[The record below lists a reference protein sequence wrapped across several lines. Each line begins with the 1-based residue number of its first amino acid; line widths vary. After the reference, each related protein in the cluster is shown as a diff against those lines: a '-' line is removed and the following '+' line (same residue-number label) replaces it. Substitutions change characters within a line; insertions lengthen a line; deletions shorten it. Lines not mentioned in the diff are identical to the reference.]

1 MSESV
6 ASSSASSS
14 PVPSPA
20 EAASMPSE
28 SSEMESSGAEGGEG
42 SSEESGSEAASGESA
57 AAKAARIRKL
67 KLKVDGQELEEEL
80 PFEIDDNPEAVE
92 YMTRQLQL
100 SKAAQ
105 KRMAESS
112 QLQKE
117 VKYFLE
123 ELRKNPRKVLSDPT
137 IGIDVKQLAAQI
149 IEEEIENAQK
159 SPEQLE
165 RERLENE
172 LKSLQEEREREREE
186 TRQREFS
193 RLQELEFERYD
204 TLISN
209 ALDGSD
215 LPKSPY
221 VVKKIAD
228 YMLLGLNEGIDVSPE
243 DVLPLVR
250 DEVQSDLREMFA
262 VMPDEV
268 IEKIVGK
275 DVFNRVRKKNV
286 AKAKAAPAP
295 IKSAIKDTGVVSKAG
310 DAGKP
315 MQKKSFRDFFGV

>member
-1 MSESV
+1 MSDNNA
-6 ASSSASSS
+6 ASSVSPSTEASAS
-14 PVPSPA
+14 
-20 EAASMPSE
+20 SE
-28 SSEMESSGAEGGEG
+28 SSELESSQALEGLEGAAAEGEAQ
-42 SSEESGSEAASGESA
+42 ESVVES
-57 AAKAARIRKL
+57 KKEAARIRKL
-67 KLKVDGQELEEEL
+67 KLKVDGQEFEEDL
-80 PFEIDDNPEAVE
+80 PFDLDDNPEAVE

-123 ELRKNPRKVLSDPT
+123 ELRKNPKKVLADPS

-149 IEEEIENAQK
+149 IEEEIANAQK

-165 RERLENE
+165 KERLENE

-186 TRQREFS
+186 AREKEFS
-193 RLQELEFERYD
+193 RLQEIEYERYD
-204 TLISN
+204 TLISK
-209 ALDGSD
+209 AIETSD

-250 DEVQSDLREMFA
+250 DEIQNDLREMFA

-286 AKAKAAPAP
+286 AKAKSAPQP
-295 IKSAIKDTGVVSKAG
+295 VKSAIKDTGASTKGAANSS
-310 DAGKP
+310 DA
-315 MQKKSFRDFFGV
+315 QKKTFRDFFGM

>member
-1 MSESV
+1 MSDNTA
-6 ASSSASSS
+6 ASSVSPSTEASAS
-14 PVPSPA
+14 
-20 EAASMPSE
+20 SE
-28 SSEMESSGAEGGEG
+28 SSELESSSQAVEGLEGAAAEG
-42 SSEESGSEAASGESA
+42 EAQESA
-57 AAKAARIRKL
+57 AEAKKEAARIRKL

-80 PFEIDDNPEAVE
+80 PFELDDNPEAVE

-123 ELRKNPRKVLSDPT
+123 ELRKNPKKVLADPS

-149 IEEEIENAQK
+149 IEEEIANAQK

-165 RERLENE
+165 KERLENE
-172 LKSLQEEREREREE
+172 LKALQEEREREREE
-186 TRQREFS
+186 AREKEFA
-193 RLQELEFERYD
+193 RLQEIEYERYD
-204 TLISN
+204 TLISK
-209 ALDGSD
+209 AIETSD

-250 DEVQSDLREMFA
+250 DEIQNDLREMFA

-286 AKAKAAPAP
+286 AKAKSAPQP
-295 IKSAIKDTGVVSKAG
+295 VKSAIKDTGASAKASASSS
-310 DAGKP
+310 DA
-315 MQKKSFRDFFGV
+315 QKKTFRDFFGV

>member
-1 MSESV
+1 MSESTT
-6 ASSSASSS
+6 ATASAS
-14 PVPSPA
+14 PA
-20 EAASMPSE
+20 TEATASSE
-28 SSEMESSGAEGGEG
+28 SSELESTQAAEGLEG
-42 SSEESGSEAASGESA
+42 AAAEGEAAEAQAAQSA
-57 AAKAARIRKL
+57 AAKKEAARIKKL

-92 YMTRQLQL
+92 YMTRQLQM

-105 KRMAESS
+105 KRMGEHA

-117 VKYFLE
+117 VKHFLE
-123 ELRKNPRKVLSDPT
+123 ELRKNPKKILADPS

-149 IEEEIENAQK
+149 IEEEIANAQK

-165 RERLENE
+165 KERLENE
-172 LKSLQEEREREREE
+172 LRALQEEREQEREE
-186 TRQREFS
+186 LRQKEFA
-193 RLQELEFERYD
+193 RLQEIEYERYD
-204 TLISN
+204 NLMSK
-209 ALDGSD
+209 ALESSD

-221 VVKKIAD
+221 VVKKMAD

-250 DEVQSDLREMFA
+250 EEIQNDLREMFA

-275 DVFNRVRKKNV
+275 EVFSRVRKKNV
-286 AKAKAAPAP
+286 AKAKSAPTP
-295 IKSAIKDTGVVSKAG
+295 VKSAIKDTGASSKATS
-310 DAGKP
+310 ANSAE
-315 MQKKSFRDFFGV
+315 KKSFRDFFGV

>member
-1 MSESV
+1 MSDNNA
-6 ASSSASSS
+6 ASSVSPSTEASAS
-14 PVPSPA
+14 
-20 EAASMPSE
+20 SE
-28 SSEMESSGAEGGEG
+28 SSELESSQALEGLEGAAAEGEAQ
-42 SSEESGSEAASGESA
+42 ESVVEAKKE
-57 AAKAARIRKL
+57 AARIRKL
-67 KLKVDGQELEEEL
+67 KLKVDGQEFEEDL
-80 PFEIDDNPEAVE
+80 PFDLDDNPEAVE

-123 ELRKNPRKVLSDPT
+123 ELRKNPKKVLADPS

-149 IEEEIENAQK
+149 IEEEIANAQK

-165 RERLENE
+165 KERLENE

-186 TRQREFS
+186 AREKEFS
-193 RLQELEFERYD
+193 RLQEIEYERYD
-204 TLISN
+204 TLISK
-209 ALDGSD
+209 AIETSD

-250 DEVQSDLREMFA
+250 DEIQNDLREMFA

-286 AKAKAAPAP
+286 AKAKSAPQP
-295 IKSAIKDTGVVSKAG
+295 VKSAIKDTGASTKGAANSS
-310 DAGKP
+310 DA
-315 MQKKSFRDFFGV
+315 QKKTFRDFFGM

>member
-1 MSESV
+1 MSDNNA
-6 ASSSASSS
+6 ASSVSPSTEASAS
-14 PVPSPA
+14 
-20 EAASMPSE
+20 SE
-28 SSEMESSGAEGGEG
+28 SSELESSSQALEGLEGAAAEGEAQ
-42 SSEESGSEAASGESA
+42 ESVVEAKKE
-57 AAKAARIRKL
+57 AARIRKL
-67 KLKVDGQELEEEL
+67 KLKVDGQEFEEDL
-80 PFEIDDNPEAVE
+80 PFDLDDNPEAVE

-123 ELRKNPRKVLSDPT
+123 ELRKNPKKVLADPS

-149 IEEEIENAQK
+149 IEEEIANAQK

-165 RERLENE
+165 KERLENE
-172 LKSLQEEREREREE
+172 LKALQEEREREREE
-186 TRQREFS
+186 AREKEFA
-193 RLQELEFERYD
+193 RLQEIEYERYD
-204 TLISN
+204 TLISK
-209 ALDGSD
+209 AIETSD

-250 DEVQSDLREMFA
+250 DEIQNDLREMFA

-286 AKAKAAPAP
+286 AKAKSAPQP
-295 IKSAIKDTGVVSKAG
+295 VKSAIKDTGASAKASASAT
-310 DAGKP
+310 DA
-315 MQKKSFRDFFGV
+315 QKKTFRDFFGV

>member
-1 MSESV
+1 MPSDSPQTGSSES
-6 ASSSASSS
+6 
-14 PVPSPA
+14 
-20 EAASMPSE
+20 E
-28 SSEMESSGAEGGEG
+28 GAEG
-42 SSEESGSEAASGESA
+42 SSEEGGSEAASGESA
-57 AAKAARIRKL
+57 AAKAARVRKL

-80 PFEIDDNPEAVE
+80 PFEIDDNPEAIE

-137 IGIDVKQLAAQI
+137 IGIDVKELAAQI
-149 IEEEIENAQK
+149 IEEEISNAQK

-165 RERLENE
+165 REKLESE
-172 LKSLQEEREREREE
+172 LRALQEEREQEREE
-186 TRQREFS
+186 TRQREFA

-204 TLISN
+204 SLISN
-209 ALDGSD
+209 ALDTSD

-228 YMLLGLNEGIDVSPE
+228 YMLLGLNEGIDVSPQ

-250 DEVQSDLREMFA
+250 DEIQSDLREMVT

-275 DVFNRVRKKNV
+275 DVFNRVRKKNL
-286 AKAKAAPAP
+286 AKAKATPSP
-295 IKSAIKDTGVVSKAG
+295 VRSSVKDTGAAAKPADASKGGA
-310 DAGKP
+310 
-315 MQKKSFRDFFGV
+315 QKKSFRDFFGV

>member
-1 MSESV
+1 MSETN
-6 ASSSASSS
+6 A
-14 PVPSPA
+14 
-20 EAASMPSE
+20 AASAATESTVSE
-28 SSEMESSGAEGGEG
+28 SSDSLESTQAAEGL
-42 SSEESGSEAASGESA
+42 ESA
-57 AAKAARIRKL
+57 AAEGEAAEGQVAQSAAAKKEAARIKKL
-67 KLKVDGQELEEEL
+67 RLKVDGQELEEEL

-92 YMTRQLQL
+92 YMTRQLQM

-105 KRMAESS
+105 KRMGEHA

-123 ELRKNPRKVLSDPT
+123 ELRKNPRKILADPS

-149 IEEEIENAQK
+149 IEEEIANSQK

-165 RERLENE
+165 KERLENE
-172 LKSLQEEREREREE
+172 LRSLQEERELEREE
-186 TRQREFS
+186 LRQKEFS
-193 RLQELEFERYD
+193 RLQEIEYERYD
-204 TLISN
+204 NLMSK
-209 ALDGSD
+209 ALETSD

-221 VVKKIAD
+221 VVKKMAD

-250 DEVQSDLREMFA
+250 EEIQNDLREMFA

-275 DVFNRVRKKNV
+275 EVFSRVRKKNV
-286 AKAKAAPAP
+286 AKAKTSPTSV
-295 IKSAIKDTGVVSKAG
+295 KSSIKDSGAQKPQVSSA
-310 DAGKP
+310 
-315 MQKKSFRDFFGV
+315 QKKSFRDFFGV

>member
-1 MSESV
+1 MSDNNNTAQSISPSTE
-6 ASSSASSS
+6 ASAS
-14 PVPSPA
+14 
-20 EAASMPSE
+20 SE
-28 SSEMESSGAEGGEG
+28 SSELESSQAVEGLEGAAAEGEAQTT
-42 SSEESGSEAASGESA
+42 SEAKKE
-57 AAKAARIRKL
+57 AARIRKL

-80 PFEIDDNPEAVE
+80 PFELDDNPEVVE

-123 ELRKNPRKVLSDPT
+123 ELRKNPKKVLADPS

-149 IEEEIENAQK
+149 IEEEIANAQK

-165 RERLENE
+165 KERLENE
-172 LKSLQEEREREREE
+172 LKALQEEREREREE
-186 TRQREFS
+186 AREKEFA
-193 RLQELEFERYD
+193 RLQEMEYERYD
-204 TLISN
+204 TLISK
-209 ALDGSD
+209 AIETSD

-250 DEVQSDLREMFA
+250 DEIQNDLREMFA

-286 AKAKAAPAP
+286 AKAKSAPQP
-295 IKSAIKDTGVVSKAG
+295 VKSAIKDTGASAKASASAN
-310 DAGKP
+310 DA
-315 MQKKSFRDFFGV
+315 QKKTFRDFFGV

>member
-1 MSESV
+1 MSDNTA
-6 ASSSASSS
+6 ASSVSPSTEASAS
-14 PVPSPA
+14 
-20 EAASMPSE
+20 SE
-28 SSEMESSGAEGGEG
+28 SSELESSQAAEGL
-42 SSEESGSEAASGESA
+42 ESA
-57 AAKAARIRKL
+57 AAEGEAAEAQATQAAAARIRKL

-80 PFEIDDNPEAVE
+80 PFDLDDNPEAVE

-100 SKAAQ
+100 SKVAQ
-105 KRMAESS
+105 KRMAEYS

-117 VKYFLE
+117 AVSLVE
-123 ELRKNPRKVLSDPT
+123 TLRKNPRKVLSDPS

-149 IEEEIENAQK
+149 IEEEIANAQK

-165 RERLENE
+165 KERLENE

-186 TRQREFS
+186 AREKEFS
-193 RLQELEFERYD
+193 RLQEMEYERYD
-204 TLISN
+204 TLISK
-209 ALDGSD
+209 AIETSD

-250 DEVQSDLREMFA
+250 DEIQNDLREMFA

-286 AKAKAAPAP
+286 AKAKSAPQP
-295 IKSAIKDTGVVSKAG
+295 VKSAIKDTGVASKASASSS
-310 DAGKP
+310 DA
-315 MQKKSFRDFFGV
+315 QKKTFRDFFGV

>member
-1 MSESV
+1 MSDNTA
-6 ASSSASSS
+6 ASSVSPSTEASAS
-14 PVPSPA
+14 
-20 EAASMPSE
+20 SE
-28 SSEMESSGAEGGEG
+28 SSELESSQATEGL
-42 SSEESGSEAASGESA
+42 ESA
-57 AAKAARIRKL
+57 AAEGEVAEAQATQAAAARIRKL

-80 PFEIDDNPEAVE
+80 PFDLDDNPEAVE

-123 ELRKNPRKVLSDPT
+123 ELRKNPKKVLADPS

-149 IEEEIENAQK
+149 IEEEIANAQK

-165 RERLENE
+165 KERLENE

-186 TRQREFS
+186 AREKEFS
-193 RLQELEFERYD
+193 RLQEMEYERYD
-204 TLISN
+204 TLISK
-209 ALDGSD
+209 AIETSD

-250 DEVQSDLREMFA
+250 DEIQNDLREMFA

-286 AKAKAAPAP
+286 AKAKSAPQP
-295 IKSAIKDTGVVSKAG
+295 VKSAIKDTGVASKASASSS
-310 DAGKP
+310 DA
-315 MQKKSFRDFFGV
+315 QKKTFRDFFGV

>member
-1 MSESV
+1 MSDNASESTSPFAEV
-6 ASSSASSS
+6 NSSLETS
-14 PVPSPA
+14 
-20 EAASMPSE
+20 ESE
-28 SSEMESSGAEGGEG
+28 SSSQAVEGLEGAAAEGEAQ
-42 SSEESGSEAASGESA
+42 EAAVE
-57 AAKAARIRKL
+57 AKKEAARIRKL

-80 PFEIDDNPEAVE
+80 PFELDDNPEVVE

-123 ELRKNPRKVLSDPT
+123 ELRKNPKKVLADPS

-149 IEEEIENAQK
+149 IEEEIANAQK

-165 RERLENE
+165 KERLENE

-186 TRQREFS
+186 AREKEFA
-193 RLQELEFERYD
+193 RLQEIEYERYD
-204 TLISN
+204 TLISK
-209 ALDGSD
+209 AIETSD

-250 DEVQSDLREMFA
+250 DEIQNDLRDMFA

-286 AKAKAAPAP
+286 AKAKSAPQP
-295 IKSAIKDTGVVSKAG
+295 VKSAIKDTGVSTKASSTSS
-310 DAGKP
+310 DA
-315 MQKKSFRDFFGV
+315 QKKTFRDFFGV

>member
-1 MSESV
+1 MSESN
-6 ASSSASSS
+6 A
-14 PVPSPA
+14 
-20 EAASMPSE
+20 AASAAIESTASAE
-28 SSEMESSGAEGGEG
+28 SSDSLESTQATEGL
-42 SSEESGSEAASGESA
+42 ESA
-57 AAKAARIRKL
+57 AAEGEAAQAQSAQSAAAKKEAARIKKL

-80 PFEIDDNPEAVE
+80 PFEIDDNPETVE
-92 YMTRQLQL
+92 YMTRQLQM

-105 KRMAESS
+105 KRMGEHA

-123 ELRKNPRKVLSDPT
+123 ELRKNPRKILADPS

-149 IEEEIENAQK
+149 IEEEIANSQK

-165 RERLENE
+165 KERLEAE

-186 TRQREFS
+186 TRQKEFE
-193 RLQELEFERYD
+193 RLQEIEYERYD
-204 TLISN
+204 NLMSK
-209 ALDGSD
+209 ALETSD

-221 VVKKIAD
+221 VVKKMAD

-250 DEVQSDLREMFA
+250 EEIQNDLREMFA

-275 DVFNRVRKKNV
+275 EVFSRVRKKNV

-295 IKSAIKDTGVVSKAG
+295 VKSAIKDTGASSKA
-310 DAGKP
+310 AASNNAAE
-315 MQKKSFRDFFGV
+315 KKSFRDFFGV

>member
-1 MSESV
+1 MSES
-6 ASSSASSS
+6 ANASASPATESSST
-14 PVPSPA
+14 
-20 EAASMPSE
+20 E
-28 SSEMESSGAEGGEG
+28 SSDSLESTQATEGL
-42 SSEESGSEAASGESA
+42 ESA
-57 AAKAARIRKL
+57 AAEGEAAEAQAAQSAAAKKEAARIRKL

-92 YMTRQLQL
+92 YMTRQLQM

-105 KRMAESS
+105 KRMGEHA

-123 ELRKNPRKVLSDPT
+123 ELRKNPRKILADPS

-149 IEEEIENAQK
+149 IEEEIANSQK

-165 RERLENE
+165 KERLESE
-172 LKSLQEEREREREE
+172 LKALQEEREQEREE
-186 TRQREFS
+186 LRQKEFE
-193 RLQELEFERYD
+193 RLQEIEYERYD
-204 TLISN
+204 NLMSK
-209 ALDGSD
+209 ALETSD

-221 VVKKIAD
+221 VVKKMAD

-250 DEVQSDLREMFA
+250 EEIQNDLREMFA
-262 VMPDEV
+262 IMPDEV

-275 DVFNRVRKKNV
+275 DVFSRVRKKNV
-286 AKAKAAPAP
+286 AKAKSAPTP
-295 IKSAIKDTGVVSKAG
+295 VKSAIKDTGSSSKSAASG
-310 DAGKP
+310 NSAE
-315 MQKKSFRDFFGV
+315 KKSFRDFFGV

>member
-1 MSESV
+1 MSEIN
-6 ASSSASSS
+6 A
-14 PVPSPA
+14 
-20 EAASMPSE
+20 AASAAIESTASTE
-28 SSEMESSGAEGGEG
+28 SSDSLESTQATEGL
-42 SSEESGSEAASGESA
+42 ESA
-57 AAKAARIRKL
+57 AAEGEAAQAQSAQSAAAKKEAARIKKL

-92 YMTRQLQL
+92 YMTRQLQM

-105 KRMAESS
+105 KRMGEHA

-123 ELRKNPRKVLSDPT
+123 ELRKNPRKILADPS

-149 IEEEIENAQK
+149 IEEEIANSQK

-165 RERLENE
+165 KERLENE
-172 LKSLQEEREREREE
+172 LRALQEEREQEREE
-186 TRQREFS
+186 LRQKEFA
-193 RLQELEFERYD
+193 RLQEIEYERYD
-204 TLISN
+204 NLMSK
-209 ALDGSD
+209 ALETSD

-221 VVKKIAD
+221 VVKKMAD

-250 DEVQSDLREMFA
+250 EEIQNDLREMFA

-275 DVFNRVRKKNV
+275 EVFSRVRKKNV
-286 AKAKAAPAP
+286 AKAKSAPAP
-295 IKSAIKDTGVVSKAG
+295 VKSSIKDTGASSKA
-310 DAGKP
+310 ATSAASE
-315 MQKKSFRDFFGV
+315 KKSFRDFFGV

>member
-1 MSESV
+1 MSDNNA
-6 ASSSASSS
+6 ASSVSPSTEASAS
-14 PVPSPA
+14 
-20 EAASMPSE
+20 SE
-28 SSEMESSGAEGGEG
+28 SSELESSQALEGLEGAAAEGEAQ
-42 SSEESGSEAASGESA
+42 ESVVEAKKE
-57 AAKAARIRKL
+57 AARIRKL
-67 KLKVDGQELEEEL
+67 KLKVDGQEFEEDL
-80 PFEIDDNPEAVE
+80 PFDLDDNPEAVE

-123 ELRKNPRKVLSDPT
+123 ELRKNPKKVLADPS

-149 IEEEIENAQK
+149 IEEEIANSQK

-165 RERLENE
+165 KERLEGE

-186 TRQREFS
+186 AREKEFS
-193 RLQELEFERYD
+193 RLQEIEYERYD
-204 TLISN
+204 TLISK
-209 ALDGSD
+209 AIETSD

-228 YMLLGLNEGIDVSPE
+228 YMLLGLNEGIDVTPE

-250 DEVQSDLREMFA
+250 DEIQNDLREMFA

-286 AKAKAAPAP
+286 AKAKSAPQP
-295 IKSAIKDTGVVSKAG
+295 VKSAIKDTGASTKGAANSS
-310 DAGKP
+310 DA
-315 MQKKSFRDFFGV
+315 QKKTFRDFFGV

>member
-1 MSESV
+1 MSES
-6 ASSSASSS
+6 ANASASSATES
-14 PVPSPA
+14 SSIESSDSLESSQA
-20 EAASMPSE
+20 AEGLEAAA
-28 SSEMESSGAEGGEG
+28 AEGEAAQ
-42 SSEESGSEAASGESA
+42 SEATQSA
-57 AAKAARIRKL
+57 AAKKEAARIRKL

-92 YMTRQLQL
+92 YMTRQLQM

-105 KRMAESS
+105 KRMGEHA

-123 ELRKNPRKVLSDPT
+123 ELRKNPKKILADPS

-149 IEEEIENAQK
+149 IEEEIANSQK

-165 RERLENE
+165 KERLEAE
-172 LKSLQEEREREREE
+172 LRALQEEREQEREE
-186 TRQREFS
+186 LRQKEFE
-193 RLQELEFERYD
+193 RLQEIEYERYD
-204 TLISN
+204 NLMSK
-209 ALDGSD
+209 ALETSD

-221 VVKKIAD
+221 VVKKMAD

-250 DEVQSDLREMFA
+250 EEIQNDLREMFA

-275 DVFNRVRKKNV
+275 EVFNRVRKKNV
-286 AKAKAAPAP
+286 AKAKSAPTP
-295 IKSAIKDTGVVSKAG
+295 VKSAIKDTGAKSSSA
-310 DAGKP
+310 ASSNSAE
-315 MQKKSFRDFFGV
+315 KKSFRDFFGV

>member
-1 MSESV
+1 MSDNTA
-6 ASSSASSS
+6 ASSVSPSTEASAS
-14 PVPSPA
+14 
-20 EAASMPSE
+20 SE
-28 SSEMESSGAEGGEG
+28 SSELESSQATEGL
-42 SSEESGSEAASGESA
+42 ESA
-57 AAKAARIRKL
+57 AAEGEVAEAQATQAAAARIRKL

-80 PFEIDDNPEAVE
+80 PFDLDDNPEAVE

-123 ELRKNPRKVLSDPT
+123 ELRKNPKKVLADPS

-149 IEEEIENAQK
+149 IEEEIANAQK

-165 RERLENE
+165 KERLENE

-186 TRQREFS
+186 AREKEFA
-193 RLQELEFERYD
+193 RLQEMEYERYD
-204 TLISN
+204 TLISK
-209 ALDGSD
+209 AIETSD

-250 DEVQSDLREMFA
+250 DEIQNDLREMFA

-286 AKAKAAPAP
+286 AKAKSAPQP
-295 IKSAIKDTGVVSKAG
+295 VKSAIKDTGAASKASASSS
-310 DAGKP
+310 DA
-315 MQKKSFRDFFGV
+315 QKKTFRDFFGV

>member
-1 MSESV
+1 MSDNTA
-6 ASSSASSS
+6 ASSVSPATEASAS
-14 PVPSPA
+14 
-20 EAASMPSE
+20 SE
-28 SSEMESSGAEGGEG
+28 SSELESSQAAEGLESAAAEGEAQ
-42 SSEESGSEAASGESA
+42 AAESA
-57 AAKAARIRKL
+57 AAKKEAARIRKL

-80 PFEIDDNPEAVE
+80 PFDLDDNPEAVE

-123 ELRKNPRKVLSDPT
+123 ELRKNPKKVLADPS

-149 IEEEIENAQK
+149 IEEEIANAQK

-165 RERLENE
+165 KERLENE
-172 LKSLQEEREREREE
+172 LKALQEEREREREE
-186 TRQREFS
+186 AREKEFA
-193 RLQELEFERYD
+193 RLQEIEYERYD
-204 TLISN
+204 TLISK
-209 ALDGSD
+209 AIETSD

-250 DEVQSDLREMFA
+250 DEIQNDLREMFA

-286 AKAKAAPAP
+286 AKAKSAPQP
-295 IKSAIKDTGVVSKAG
+295 VKSAIKDTGVASKASASSS
-310 DAGKP
+310 DA
-315 MQKKSFRDFFGV
+315 QKKTFRDFFGV

>member
-1 MSESV
+1 MPSDSPQMGSSES
-6 ASSSASSS
+6 
-14 PVPSPA
+14 
-20 EAASMPSE
+20 E
-28 SSEMESSGAEGGEG
+28 GAEG
-42 SSEESGSEAASGESA
+42 SSEEGGSEAASGESA
-57 AAKAARIRKL
+57 AAKAARVRKL

-80 PFEIDDNPEAVE
+80 PFEIDDNPEAIE

-137 IGIDVKQLAAQI
+137 IGIDVKELAAQI
-149 IEEEIENAQK
+149 IEEEISNAQK

-165 RERLENE
+165 REKLEAE
-172 LKSLQEEREREREE
+172 LRALQEEREQEREE
-186 TRQREFS
+186 TRQREFA

-204 TLISN
+204 SLISN
-209 ALDGSD
+209 ALDTSD

-228 YMLLGLNEGIDVSPE
+228 YMLLGLNEGIDVSPQ

-250 DEVQSDLREMFA
+250 DEIQSDLREMFT

-275 DVFNRVRKKNV
+275 DVFNRVRKKNL
-286 AKAKAAPAP
+286 AKAKATPSP
-295 IKSAIKDTGVVSKAG
+295 VRSSVKDTGAG
-310 DAGKP
+310 AKPADAGKGGA
-315 MQKKSFRDFFGV
+315 QKKSFRDFFGV

>member
-1 MSESV
+1 MSES
-6 ASSSASSS
+6 ANASASPATESSSIESSDS
-14 PVPSPA
+14 LESSQA
-20 EAASMPSE
+20 AEGLEAAA
-28 SSEMESSGAEGGEG
+28 AEG
-42 SSEESGSEAASGESA
+42 EASQSQAAQSA
-57 AAKAARIRKL
+57 AAKKEAARIRKL

-92 YMTRQLQL
+92 YMTRQLQM

-105 KRMAESS
+105 KRMGEHA

-123 ELRKNPRKVLSDPT
+123 ELRKNPKKILADPS

-149 IEEEIENAQK
+149 IEEEIANSQK

-165 RERLENE
+165 KERLEAE
-172 LKSLQEEREREREE
+172 LRSLQEEREQEREE
-186 TRQREFS
+186 LRQKEFE
-193 RLQELEFERYD
+193 RLQEIEYERYD
-204 TLISN
+204 NLMSK
-209 ALDGSD
+209 ALETSD

-221 VVKKIAD
+221 VVKKMAD

-250 DEVQSDLREMFA
+250 EEIQNDLREMFA

-275 DVFNRVRKKNV
+275 EVFNRVRKKNV
-286 AKAKAAPAP
+286 AKAKTAPAP
-295 IKSAIKDTGVVSKAG
+295 VKSAIKDSGASSKSATSNG
-310 DAGKP
+310 SGE
-315 MQKKSFRDFFGV
+315 KKSFRDFFGV

>member
-1 MSESV
+1 MSESN
-6 ASSSASSS
+6 A
-14 PVPSPA
+14 
-20 EAASMPSE
+20 AASAATEATASSE
-28 SSEMESSGAEGGEG
+28 SSDSLESTQATEGLEAAAAEG
-42 SSEESGSEAASGESA
+42 EAAEGQAAQSA
-57 AAKAARIRKL
+57 AAKKEAARIRKL

-92 YMTRQLQL
+92 YMTRQLQM

-105 KRMAESS
+105 KRMGEHA

-123 ELRKNPRKVLSDPT
+123 ELRKNPKKILADPS

-149 IEEEIENAQK
+149 IEEEIANSQK

-165 RERLENE
+165 KERLEAE
-172 LKSLQEEREREREE
+172 LRTLQEEREQEREE
-186 TRQREFS
+186 LRQKEFE
-193 RLQELEFERYD
+193 RLQEIEYERYD
-204 TLISN
+204 NLMSK
-209 ALDGSD
+209 ALETSD

-221 VVKKIAD
+221 VVKKMAD

-250 DEVQSDLREMFA
+250 EEIQNDLREMFA

-275 DVFNRVRKKNV
+275 EVFNRVRKKNV
-286 AKAKAAPAP
+286 AKAKTAPTP
-295 IKSAIKDTGVVSKAG
+295 VKSAIKDTGASSKSA
-310 DAGKP
+310 ASNNSVE
-315 MQKKSFRDFFGV
+315 KKSFRDFFGV

>member
-1 MSESV
+1 MSDNNA
-6 ASSSASSS
+6 ASSVSPSTEASAS
-14 PVPSPA
+14 
-20 EAASMPSE
+20 SE
-28 SSEMESSGAEGGEG
+28 SSELESSQALEGLEGAAAEGEG
-42 SSEESGSEAASGESA
+42 QESVVEA
-57 AAKAARIRKL
+57 KKDAARIRKL
-67 KLKVDGQELEEEL
+67 KLKVDGQEFEEDL
-80 PFEIDDNPEAVE
+80 PFDLDDNPEAVE

-123 ELRKNPRKVLSDPT
+123 ELRKNPKKVLADPS

-149 IEEEIENAQK
+149 IEEEIANSQK

-165 RERLENE
+165 KERLEGE
-172 LKSLQEEREREREE
+172 LKALQEEREREREE
-186 TRQREFS
+186 AREKEFS
-193 RLQELEFERYD
+193 RLQEMEYERYD
-204 TLISN
+204 TLISK
-209 ALDGSD
+209 AIETSD

-250 DEVQSDLREMFA
+250 DEIQNDLREMFA

-286 AKAKAAPAP
+286 AKAKSAPQP
-295 IKSAIKDTGVVSKAG
+295 VKSSIKDTGVSSKGNTSAS
-310 DAGKP
+310 DA
-315 MQKKSFRDFFGV
+315 QKKTFRDFFGV

>member
-1 MSESV
+1 MSES
-6 ASSSASSS
+6 ANASASPATESSST
-14 PVPSPA
+14 
-20 EAASMPSE
+20 E
-28 SSEMESSGAEGGEG
+28 SSDSLESTQAT
-42 SSEESGSEAASGESA
+42 EALESA
-57 AAKAARIRKL
+57 AAEGEAAEAQAAQSAAAKKEAARIRKL

-92 YMTRQLQL
+92 YMTRQLQM

-105 KRMAESS
+105 KRMGEHA

-123 ELRKNPRKVLSDPT
+123 ELRKNPRKILSDPT

-149 IEEEIENAQK
+149 IEEEIANSQK

-165 RERLENE
+165 KERLESE
-172 LKSLQEEREREREE
+172 LKALQEEREQEREE
-186 TRQREFS
+186 LRQKEFE
-193 RLQELEFERYD
+193 RLQEIEYERYD
-204 TLISN
+204 NLMSK
-209 ALDGSD
+209 ALETSD

-221 VVKKIAD
+221 VVKKMAD

-250 DEVQSDLREMFA
+250 EEIQNDLREMFA
-262 VMPDEV
+262 IMPDEV

-275 DVFNRVRKKNV
+275 DVFSRVRKKNV
-286 AKAKAAPAP
+286 AKAKSAPTP
-295 IKSAIKDTGVVSKAG
+295 VKSAIKDTGASSKSAASG
-310 DAGKP
+310 NSAE
-315 MQKKSFRDFFGV
+315 KKSFRDFFGV

>member
-1 MSESV
+1 MSDNTA
-6 ASSSASSS
+6 ASSVSPSTEASAS
-14 PVPSPA
+14 
-20 EAASMPSE
+20 SE
-28 SSEMESSGAEGGEG
+28 SSELESSQAVEGLEGAAAEG
-42 SSEESGSEAASGESA
+42 EAQESA
-57 AAKAARIRKL
+57 VEAKKEAARIRKL

-80 PFEIDDNPEAVE
+80 PFELDDNPEAVE

-123 ELRKNPRKVLSDPT
+123 ELRKNPKKVLADPS

-149 IEEEIENAQK
+149 IEEEIANAQK

-165 RERLENE
+165 KERLENE
-172 LKSLQEEREREREE
+172 LKALQEEREREREE
-186 TRQREFS
+186 AREKEFA
-193 RLQELEFERYD
+193 RLQEIEYERYD
-204 TLISN
+204 TLISK
-209 ALDGSD
+209 AIETSD

-250 DEVQSDLREMFA
+250 DEIQNDLRDMFA

-286 AKAKAAPAP
+286 AKAKSAPQP
-295 IKSAIKDTGVVSKAG
+295 VKSAIKDTGASAKASASAT
-310 DAGKP
+310 DA
-315 MQKKSFRDFFGV
+315 QKKTFRDFFGV

>member
-1 MSESV
+1 MSESNAA
-6 ASSSASSS
+6 ASAATEASASS
-14 PVPSPA
+14 
-20 EAASMPSE
+20 E
-28 SSEMESSGAEGGEG
+28 SSDSLESSQAAEGL
-42 SSEESGSEAASGESA
+42 ESA
-57 AAKAARIRKL
+57 AAEGEAAEGQAAQSAAAKKEAARIRKL

-92 YMTRQLQL
+92 YMTRQLQM

-105 KRMAESS
+105 KRMGEHA

-117 VKYFLE
+117 VKYFLD
-123 ELRKNPRKVLSDPT
+123 ELRKNPRKILSDPT

-149 IEEEIENAQK
+149 IEEEIANSQK

-165 RERLENE
+165 KEKLEAE
-172 LKSLQEEREREREE
+172 LKSLQEEREQEREE
-186 TRQREFS
+186 LRQKEFE
-193 RLQELEFERYD
+193 RLQEIEYERYD
-204 TLISN
+204 NLMSK
-209 ALDGSD
+209 ALETSD

-221 VVKKIAD
+221 VVKKMAD

-250 DEVQSDLREMFA
+250 EEIQNDLREMFA

-275 DVFNRVRKKNV
+275 DVFSRVRKKNV
-286 AKAKAAPAP
+286 AKAKAAPTP
-295 IKSAIKDTGVVSKAG
+295 VKSAIKDSGASSKAASG
-310 DAGKP
+310 NASAE
-315 MQKKSFRDFFGV
+315 KKSFRDFFGV

>member
-1 MSESV
+1 MSESTT
-6 ASSSASSS
+6 AAAS
-14 PVPSPA
+14 PVT
-20 EAASMPSE
+20 EATASSE
-28 SSEMESSGAEGGEG
+28 SSELESTQAAEGLEGAAAEGEVA
-42 SSEESGSEAASGESA
+42 EAQAAQSA
-57 AAKAARIRKL
+57 AAKKEAARIRKL

-92 YMTRQLQL
+92 YMTRQLQM

-105 KRMAESS
+105 KRMGEHA

-123 ELRKNPRKVLSDPT
+123 ELRKNPKKILADPS

-149 IEEEIENAQK
+149 IEEEIANSQK

-165 RERLENE
+165 KERLETE
-172 LKSLQEEREREREE
+172 LKTLQEEREREREE
-186 TRQREFS
+186 TRQKEFA
-193 RLQELEFERYD
+193 RLQEIEYERYD
-204 TLISN
+204 TLMSK
-209 ALDGSD
+209 ALETSD

-221 VVKKIAD
+221 VVKKMAD

-250 DEVQSDLREMFA
+250 EEIQNDLREMFA

-286 AKAKAAPAP
+286 AKAKAPTP
-295 IKSAIKDTGVVSKAG
+295 VKSAIKDTGASKSA
-310 DAGKP
+310 ATTSAE
-315 MQKKSFRDFFGV
+315 KKSFRDFFGV